1 MIKTNSVDFWI
12 SVRVLAL
19 SIRQDSCISLVLA
32 LSTDQPYLSLMLGV
46 LDFAYQDYMPEVPYT
61 SHWGG

>member
-1 MIKTNSVDFWI
+1 MIKTDSVDFWI
-12 SVRVLAL
+12 SVRILAL

-46 LDFAYQDYMPEVPYT
+46 LDFACRDCVPKVPYA
-61 SHWGG
+61 SHWGR